1 MIIKRSFF
9 ALIDDIFNQSF
20 FDEAFFNYHF
30 DFEENLFQLKN
41 QYRKLSLFSV
51 CLHFLSCVRSCDKKS
66 HYCKICSRVC
76 DYHFVETNAYD
87 NLMVCFSTKILGLT
101 TSHRI
106 DLDVFLWN
114 AEYNLNSYTKDN
126 GFCTFSQ
133 TFDYSQYFFAAFS
146 GVLVRMCLNLTLSY
160 FSKLFSS
167 LTLVDERKI
176 IEEIVK
182 HGHFLLSKFWH
193 ETNINFFMNFLIQLI
208 PVFVIKMLIQNQNL
222 PHIMGLVQP

>member
-66 HYCKICSRVC
+66 HYCKICFRVC

-87 NLMVCFSTKILGLT
+87 NLMVCFSTKILGLP

-106 DLDVFLWN
+106 DLDVFLLN
-114 AEYNLNSYTKDN
+114 AECNLNSYTKDN
-126 GFCTFSQ
+126 GFCPFSQ
-133 TFDYSQYFFAAFS
+133 TFDYSQDFFTAFS
-146 GVLVRMCLNLTLSY
+146 EVLVRMCLNLTLSY

-167 LTLVDERKI
+167 LTLLDERKI

-193 ETNINFFMNFLIQLI
+193 ETNIYL
-208 PVFVIKMLIQNQNL
+208 
-222 PHIMGLVQP
+222 